1 MSKCVVLLEGNLG
14 KDPELRRT
22 TNGNAVC
29 NFSVATTES
38 FKSKGEEKEVTEW
51 TSCTAWGSLAEYS
64 AEHLKKG
71 SPVTLIGKL
80 KTRSYEKD
88 GVKKYVTEVIADVV
102 LPGKRQEK
110 KEDTGPQQVP
120 PSDLP
125 F

>member
-1 MSKCVVLLEGNLG
+1 MSKAIVFIDNGNLG

-22 TNGNAVC
+22 TNGSAVC

-38 FKSKGEEKEVTEW
+38 FKSKGEEKEVTDW
-51 TSCTAWGSLAEYS
+51 HAVTCWGSLAEYA

-71 SPVTLIGKL
+71 SPVTVIGKL

-102 LPGKRQEK
+102 LPGKKVEK
-110 KEDTGPQQVP
+110 QSGPQTVP
-120 PSDLP
+120 ESELP